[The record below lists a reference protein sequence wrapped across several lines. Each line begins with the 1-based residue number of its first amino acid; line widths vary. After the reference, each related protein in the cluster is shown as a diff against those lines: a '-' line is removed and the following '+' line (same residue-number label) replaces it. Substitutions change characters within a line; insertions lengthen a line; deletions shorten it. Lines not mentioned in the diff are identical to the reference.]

1 MFKTRHKL
9 IVLVMIVLFVFSLAA
24 PVGAYELKSG
34 DMVVIPEGKIQ
45 GPLFWAGESLVMDA
59 DVDGDVFAA
68 GQNITINGKINGDL
82 LAAGR
87 TIRINGDVTGD
98 IRCAGADIYF
108 NGELGQSF
116 SAFANEV
123 RLSDD
128 SRVNK
133 DLLFFSRSAAL
144 SGVVGR
150 QVLGS
155 GESISLNGPIESD
168 VRLWAVEDLKVGP
181 LGSIAGKL
189 HYGSPNQASVSPE
202 AKITGETEWEQIET
216 ARRESP
222 RPVGL
227 NWMFQLVWFIAGVL
241 VWGILVLIFPRIWAG
256 LNQNTL
262 QTPWSALGWGFLFLL
277 VTPLASLLL
286 LITVVGIP
294 LSLALMAAYAALL
307 YAGKIIAGD
316 AVGRYLARR
325 FNWEGRIHPIFP
337 FMIGFAGL
345 ILLGKIP
352 VVGFLISIVAA
363 SVAIGAVFLAIRRT
377 RNTPAE

>member
-9 IVLVMIVLFVFSLAA
+9 IVLVMIALFVFSLAA
-24 PVGAYELKSG
+24 SAGAYEVKSG
-34 DMVVIPEGKIQ
+34 DMVTVPEGRIQ
-45 GPLFWAGESLVMDA
+45 GPLFLAGESLVVNA

-68 GQNITINGKINGDL
+68 GQNITINGRIDGDL

-87 TIRINGDVTGD
+87 TVRINGDITGD
-98 IRCAGADIYF
+98 IRCAGADIDLR
-108 NGELGQSF
+108 GELGQSF

-123 RLSDD
+123 RLLEG

-133 DLLFFSRSAAL
+133 DLLIFVGSASL
-144 SGVVGR
+144 SGVVDR

-155 GESISLNGPIESD
+155 GGTISLNGPIGND
-168 VRLWAVEDLKVGP
+168 VRLWEVEDLKVGP
-181 LGSIAGKL
+181 SGSIAGKL

-202 AKITGETEWEQIET
+202 AKIAGETKWEQIEH
-216 ARRESP
+216 ARRELP
-222 RPVGL
+222 RPVGV
-227 NWMFQLVWFIAGVL
+227 NWVFQLIWFIAGVL
-241 VWGILVLIFPRIWAG
+241 VWGVLALIFPRIWAG
-256 LNQNTL
+256 LNRNTL

-337 FMIGFAGL
+337 LMIGFAGL

-363 SVAIGAVFLAIRRT
+363 SMAFGAVFLVIRRM
-377 RNTPAE
+377 RDVPAE

>member
-1 MFKTRHKL
+1 MFKTSHKL
-9 IVLVMIVLFVFSLAA
+9 IVLIMIALFVFSLAA
-24 PVGAYELKSG
+24 PAGAYEVKSG
-34 DMVVIPEGKIQ
+34 DMVMIPEGKIQ
-45 GPLFWAGESLVMDA
+45 GPLFLAGESLVLNA

-68 GQNITINGKINGDL
+68 GQNITINGRVNGDL

-87 TIRINGDVTGD
+87 SVRINGDITGD
-98 IRCAGADIYF
+98 IRCAGADIDF
-108 NGELGQSF
+108 RGELGQSF
-116 SAFANEV
+116 TAFANEV
-123 RLSDD
+123 RLLEG

-133 DLLFFSRSAAL
+133 DLLIFASSAAL
-144 SGVVGR
+144 SGVVDR

-155 GESISLNGPIESD
+155 GGTISLNGPIGSD
-168 VRLWAVEDLKVGP
+168 VRFWSVENLKVGP
-181 LGSIAGKL
+181 SGSIAGKL

-202 AKITGETEWEQIET
+202 AKITGATEWEQIES

-222 RPVGL
+222 RPAGV
-227 NWMFQLVWFIAGVL
+227 NWVFQLVWFIAGVL
-241 VWGILVLIFPRIWAG
+241 VWGMFALIFPRIWAG
-256 LNQNTL
+256 LSQNTL

-294 LSLALMAAYAALL
+294 LSLSMMAAYAALL

-325 FNWEGRIHPIFP
+325 FSWEGRIHSIFP

-363 SVAIGAVFLAIRRT
+363 SIAIGAVFLAVGRT
-377 RNTPAE
+377 RSAPGE

>member
-24 PVGAYELKSG
+24 PAGAYEVKTG
-34 DMVVIPEGKIQ
+34 DMVVIPEGNIQ
-45 GPLFWAGESLVMDA
+45 GPLFLAGESLVVNA
-59 DVDGDVFAA
+59 DVDGDVFVA
-68 GQNITINGKINGDL
+68 GQNITINGKVNGDL

-87 TIRINGDVTGD
+87 SVRINGDVTGD
-98 IRCAGADIYF
+98 IRCAGADIDF
-108 NGELGQSF
+108 RGELGQSF
-116 SAFANEV
+116 TAFANEV
-123 RLSDD
+123 RLLEG
-128 SRVNK
+128 SRVNE
-133 DLLFFSRSAAL
+133 DLLIFAGSAVL
-144 SGVVGR
+144 SGVVER

-155 GESISLNGPIESD
+155 GGTISLNGPIGSD

-189 HYGSPNQASVSPE
+189 HYGSPNQATVAPE
-202 AKITGETEWEQIET
+202 AKITGETEWEQIDS

-222 RPVGL
+222 GPVGV
-227 NWMFQLVWFIAGVL
+227 NWVFQLVWFVAGVL
-241 VWGILVLIFPRIWAG
+241 VWGILALILPRIWAG
-256 LNQNTL
+256 LNQNML

-294 LSLALMAAYAALL
+294 LSLALLAAYAALL

-316 AVGRYLARR
+316 AVGRYLARH
-325 FNWEGRIHPIFP
+325 FGWEGRIHAIFP

-352 VVGFLISIVAA
+352 IVGFLISIVAVSLA
-363 SVAIGAVFLAIRRT
+363 LGAVFLAIKRT
-377 RNTPAE
+377 RNAPAE